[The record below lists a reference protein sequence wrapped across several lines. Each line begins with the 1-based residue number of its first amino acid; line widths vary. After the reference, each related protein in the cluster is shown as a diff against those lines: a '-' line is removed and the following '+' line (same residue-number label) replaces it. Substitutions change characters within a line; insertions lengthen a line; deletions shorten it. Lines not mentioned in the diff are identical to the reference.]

1 MIAEAILKNENMKLV
16 EFSACRD
23 RLEEEGMA
31 AIAQVFEKQKSL
43 VKLEVYQNGSKRGL
57 TQLLSSLI
65 SC

>member
-1 MIAEAILKNENMKLV
+1 MKLV

-31 AIAQVFEKQKSL
+31 SMGKVFAHQKSL

-57 TQLLSSLI
+57 TQLLESLV
-65 SC
+65 SCKSTLKYVDI